1 MATNQAITT
10 TDVQKAATELA
21 KMRRSLAAWLK
32 FRTINDSVLAG
43 TITQIRKPLP
53 YAQRVVAGS
62 RNMANEQD
70 LADKLNTLLTQLMPG
85 QTLPN
90 ANVSVN
96 PNAAVQLAQIALQG
110 AQGQVMQ
117 SAAATSGVASFLST
131 PSHPWL
137 WPVLIVGGLLLVV
150 TTAIK
155 TSADV
160 AKDQEEKA
168 CIEAGACTDYGFWLK
183 AGGIVALTW
192 FAWTQLGVGDVVKN
206 AIKKGGAR

>member
-1 MATNQAITT
+1 MTVQANQAIST

-32 FRTINDSVLAG
+32 YRTLNDQVLAG
-43 TITQIRKPLP
+43 TITNIRKPLP
-53 YAQRVVAGS
+53 YAQRVVLAS
-62 RNMANEQD
+62 RNPANEQD
-70 LADKLNTLLTQLMPG
+70 LATKLNTLLSALMPG
-85 QTLPN
+85 QQLPN
-90 ANVSVN
+90 ANLVAN
-96 PNAAVQLAQIALQG
+96 PDGAVQLAQIALQG

-117 SAAATSGVASFLST
+117 SAAATSGFLSV

-137 WPVLIVGGLLLVV
+137 WPVLIVGGLLLIV

-155 TSADV
+155 SSADV

-183 AGGIVALTW
+183 AGGVVALSY
-192 FAWTQLGVGDVVKN
+192 FAWKELGVGDVVRGF
-206 AIKKGGAR
+206 IKKRGGTR